1 MLKDRLMFVDIVR
14 GAAIIGV
21 ILVHSSVYGIWYNE
35 PNALKV
41 LPTAAVA
48 ALSPLILLATWA
60 GAFALITGLVNAYN
74 ITRRVGKGR
83 RLGQACAAPAV
94 NAGVLMVIWIA
105 VALLFTHRRHGI
117 FGGGEVF
124 SLISGSLAL
133 GRFTPPDLQ
142 TLFYK
147 DALVMISLSGF
158 TSALAMRLILRNM
171 DVSNQDHLRRAVSIL
186 FAWGAVF
193 LVASAFLQ
201 SPLFGLFE
209 RLWNIGTP
217 GALIAALVCQSAER
231 AQSCPASLRRFRP
244 GRIGPGRPDG
254 LEARTENHPTV
265 QPDLRCGIH
274 GGGNHSP
281 RPHRRRRSLVRPGSA
296 GGRLRLPGD
305 TALPLFLRHRLDSAH
320 LPRRGEAH
328 RIPRGRREGAS
339 LHAHGL
345 DSAIRHDFPECLHP

>member
-217 GALIAALVCQSAER
+217 GALIAAWFVNLLSGPSHVLLPYGGFALVGSGLGVLMAWRPELKTIRRYSLIYGAAYMAAAIILLARTVAVALSSGLDPLVAVFDYLVIPPSLYFFAIGSILLIFPGVVKRTEYRGEEER
-231 AQSCPASLRRFRP
+231 A
-244 GRIGPGRPDG
+244 
-254 LEARTENHPTV
+254 
-265 QPDLRCGIH
+265 
-274 GGGNHSP
+274 
-281 RPHRRRRSLVRPGSA
+281 
-296 GGRLRLPGD
+296 RLFMR
-305 TALPLFLRHRLDSAH
+305 
-320 LPRRGEAH
+320 
-328 RIPRGRREGAS
+328 
-339 LHAHGL
+339 HGL